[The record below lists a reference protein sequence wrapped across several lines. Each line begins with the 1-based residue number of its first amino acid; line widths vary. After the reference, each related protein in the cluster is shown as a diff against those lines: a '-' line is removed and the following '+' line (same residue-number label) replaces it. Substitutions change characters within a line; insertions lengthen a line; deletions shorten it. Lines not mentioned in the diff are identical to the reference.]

1 MSRRVDNR
9 MSGDKIIRIASVYI
23 MHKGISIRE
32 ALGIRED
39 ITSESHMISRNDLK
53 YTLIKVSQNQAN
65 YDDIEKA
72 LEYF

>member
-1 MSRRVDNR
+1 
-9 MSGDKIIRIASVYI
+9 MSGDKIIRVVSGHI

-39 ITSESHMISRNDLK
+39 ITSENHMISRHDLK
-53 YTLIKVSQNQAN
+53 HTLIRVTQNQAN

-72 LEYF
+72 LQYF